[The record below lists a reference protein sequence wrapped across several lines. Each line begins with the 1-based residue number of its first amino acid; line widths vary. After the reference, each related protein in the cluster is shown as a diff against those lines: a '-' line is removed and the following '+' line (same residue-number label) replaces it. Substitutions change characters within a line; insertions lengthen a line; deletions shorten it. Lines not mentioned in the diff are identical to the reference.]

1 MLHSSGEGYTVIY
14 TYYYPYTRGHGVCY
28 TIVTFPYW
36 GFPPERLPRTL
47 IEVTPIGVKLLPDY
61 VQLVQGIPDIF
72 CRCLPGCCLIDIP
85 CIIHKA
91 MHNSTGSLNGHHL
104 VILPALLHFIP
115 WNRQGWESLGI
126 MLGGLYL
133 NQCKKLIHFWMHRY
147 FPRRLS
153 GDWSHH
159 KGQIALNGFRHLL
172 HLLTREANCLLVSG
186 DGCPTFAQVYL
197 DPIDRAPQ
205 DKLGIR
211 LHS

>member
-1 MLHSSGEGYTVIY
+1 
-14 TYYYPYTRGHGVCY
+14 
-28 TIVTFPYW
+28 
-36 GFPPERLPRTL
+36 
-47 IEVTPIGVKLLPDY
+47 
-61 VQLVQGIPDIF
+61 
-72 CRCLPGCCLIDIP
+72 
-85 CIIHKA
+85 
-91 MHNSTGSLNGHHL
+91 
-104 VILPALLHFIP
+104 
-115 WNRQGWESLGI
+115 